1 MNLFGCR
8 RIIGVGSI
16 HYTVRFFDF
25 AGSKQ
30 MNKPYHLTCHMAVSI
45 DGKASGGFLESP
57 RFAAHNED
65 YFRLFHQYNQTSRNW
80 ICGRVSMAQAITQNR
95 VADTAAFKGKTASRE
110 DFVGTIA
117 ERRFAIALD
126 PDGKLGWTQNTI
138 GDEYPALKGD
148 HIITILSERV
158 ADEYLLY
165 LQSLGISYIFAG
177 KEKPLSMKIALD
189 KLHRLFGLDD
199 FLLVGGGYI
208 NGSFMQE
215 GLIDT
220 ISLIQTP
227 LVESRAD
234 SVSLFQSDKGGNV
247 LPTYRV
253 THHELFDD
261 GALRLIYQRADAQ

>member
-8 RIIGVGSI
+8 HIISLGSI
-16 HYTVRFFDF
+16 PYTVHFFDF
-25 AGSKQ
+25 SASKQ

-45 DGKASGGFLESP
+45 DGKASGGFLENP

-65 YFRLFHQYNQTSRNW
+65 YFRLFHQYNQTGRNW

-95 VADTAAFKGKTASRE
+95 VADTAAFKGKTISRE

-158 ADEYLLY
+158 ADDYLLY
-165 LQSLGISYIFAG
+165 LQSLGLSYIFAG
-177 KEKPLSMKIALD
+177 KEKPLSMKTALN
-189 KLHRLFGLDD
+189 KLHCLFGLDD
-199 FLLVGGGYI
+199 FLLVGGGGI

-227 LVESRAD
+227 LVESRTD
-234 SVSLFQSDKGGNV
+234 SVSLFQSDSGGNV
-247 LPTYRV
+247 LPAYRV

-261 GALRLIYQRADAQ
+261 GALRLIYQKADD

>member
-1 MNLFGCR
+1 
-8 RIIGVGSI
+8 
-16 HYTVRFFDF
+16 
-25 AGSKQ
+25 
-30 MNKPYHLTCHMAVSI
+30 MAVSI

-165 LQSLGISYIFAG
+165 LQ
-177 KEKPLSMKIALD
+177 
-189 KLHRLFGLDD
+189 
-199 FLLVGGGYI
+199 
-208 NGSFMQE
+208 N
-215 GLIDT
+215 
-220 ISLIQTP
+220 
-227 LVESRAD
+227 
-234 SVSLFQSDKGGNV
+234 N
-247 LPTYRV
+247 
-253 THHELFDD
+253 
-261 GALRLIYQRADAQ
+261 